1 MGATM
6 STRADL
12 TEAEVRALG
21 AALGLAIAPD
31 DLAEVTHRLN
41 AFVDALAPL
50 AALPAGGPEAVPAP
64 VDPDRAG

>member
-1 MGATM
+1 MT
-6 STRADL
+6 TRADL
-12 TEAEVRALG
+12 TPSEVQALG

-50 AALPAGGPEAVPAP
+50 GDLAGAGPDPVPAP
-64 VDPDRAG
+64 VDPDRAA

>member
-1 MGATM
+1 M

-21 AALGLAIAPD
+21 TALGLAIAPD

-50 AALPAGGPEAVPAP
+50 ADLPAGGPEPVPAP